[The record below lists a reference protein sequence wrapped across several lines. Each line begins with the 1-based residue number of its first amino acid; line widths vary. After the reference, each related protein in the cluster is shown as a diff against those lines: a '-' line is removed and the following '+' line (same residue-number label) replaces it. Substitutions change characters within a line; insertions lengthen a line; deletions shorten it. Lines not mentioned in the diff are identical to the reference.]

1 MRAGVAI
8 AYGRPRVSMHCADHV
23 LLQLR
28 SSRVKLW
35 LWRRGRADECE
46 TGASGTGDISGTHH
60 SGGCV
65 QLACICAYICVL
77 CRLHC
82 MRLAPVALGKMCDGA
97 CYLHFP
103 CVAQTGH
110 LPQPPLK
117 PFPRPSP
124 STLPLRRQDR
134 RCARS
139 KPASAAASAG
149 QAVCAVQSGVG
160 KDGIDRRGDLDACA
174 GLARPACRCK

>member
-28 SSRVKLW
+28 SSRVKWW

-65 QLACICAYICVL
+65 QLACMCTYIGVL

-82 MRLAPVALGKMCDGA
+82 ILGNMCDCA
-97 CYLHFP
+97 FYLHLP
-103 CVAQTGH
+103 CVVQNGH

-134 RCARS
+134 RCAWS
-139 KPASAAASAG
+139 KLASAAASAG